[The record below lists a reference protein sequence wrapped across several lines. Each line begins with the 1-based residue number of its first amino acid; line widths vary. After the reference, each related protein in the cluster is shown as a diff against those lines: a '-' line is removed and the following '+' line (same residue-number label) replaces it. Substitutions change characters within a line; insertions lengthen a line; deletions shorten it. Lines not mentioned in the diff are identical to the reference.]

1 MIAGCVLL
9 ICDTLSDL
17 EHNVIVQVYKVI
29 KNLLTKRALGSII
42 IKLSDDA
49 DKCFTETSMKLKAH
63 KAWNFSVAGDFS
75 PPCATSTTRRN
86 SVW

>member
-1 MIAGCVLL
+1 M
-9 ICDTLSDL
+9 
-17 EHNVIVQVYKVI
+17 QVYKVI
-29 KNLLTKRALGSII
+29 KNLLTKQALGSTI

-49 DKCFTETSMKLKAH
+49 DKCFTETSVKLKAH

>member
-1 MIAGCVLL
+1 MILQYNLLRNNICVAFKQGL
-9 ICDTLSDL
+9 
-17 EHNVIVQVYKVI
+17 IVQVYKVA
-29 KNLLTKRALGSII
+29 KNLLTKWALGSII

>member
-1 MIAGCVLL
+1 MMAGCVLL
-9 ICDTLSDL
+9 IYDTLSDF
-17 EHNVIVQVYKVI
+17 EHDVIVQVYKVI
-29 KNLLTKRALGSII
+29 KNLLTKRVLGSII